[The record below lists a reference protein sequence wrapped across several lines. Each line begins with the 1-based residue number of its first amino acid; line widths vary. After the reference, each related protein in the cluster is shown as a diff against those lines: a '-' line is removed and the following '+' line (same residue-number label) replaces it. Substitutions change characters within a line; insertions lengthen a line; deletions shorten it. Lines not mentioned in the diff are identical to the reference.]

1 MKKYLRNY
9 ALIFP
14 LLGTLLLFH
23 NCQSSTP
30 KESKLHEESNTTTD
44 IRSSKRINAA
54 VIVQKIT
61 FPNMPFEK
69 LLRLMSLTKE
79 NSPMALWKAIAAL
92 SPREQMKKD
101 SFDIENP
108 LQRMELMLVPLLKM
122 EIKFDQQQAKC
133 NAEGLTY
140 RLQHYVNYKDGQK
153 SSGEAFLVNREKEEV
168 NLVLN
173 HPEGKFDGLAKVQ
186 IRINP
191 KDYMID
197 KTGKTKVIAGITCQQ
212 AIYNK
217 IDDTDRVLPKFVVWK
232 SPRIPKGINLL
243 HPYVFEE
250 NEGILEIDAY
260 LNDDENSLL
269 RFTTTAV
276 LEKQFGPQEF
286 EVTKTQTKSNEMN
299 SQNSI
304 GQNVLD
310 VVFH

>member
-1 MKKYLRNY
+1 MKKYLKKY
-9 ALIFP
+9 ALVFP
-14 LLGTLLLFH
+14 LLGTLFLFH
-23 NCQSSTP
+23 SCQSSTP
-30 KESKLHEESNTTTD
+30 KEAKLHEESNTTTD

-54 VIVQKIT
+54 VIIQKVT

-69 LLRLMSLTKE
+69 LLKLMTLTKDS
-79 NSPMALWKAIAAL
+79 SPVDLWKTIAAL
-92 SPREQMKKD
+92 PETERTKKD
-101 SFDIENP
+101 SFDIGNP
-108 LQRMELMLVPLLKM
+108 LQRMELMLAPLLKM
-122 EIKFDQQQAKC
+122 EIRFDQQQAKC

-140 RLQHYVNYKDGQK
+140 RLQHYVNYKEG
-153 SSGEAFLVNREKEEV
+153 SGEAFLANRQKEDI
-168 NLVLN
+168 NLTLN
-173 HPEGKFDGLAKVQ
+173 HPQGKFDGLAKVQ

-191 KDYMID
+191 KEYMID

-217 IDDTDRVLPKFVVWK
+217 IDGTDKILPKFVVWK

-269 RFTTTAV
+269 RFTTTAIE
-276 LEKQFGPQEF
+276 EKQFGSQEF
-286 EVTKTQTKSNEMN
+286 EVTKKHTKPQAANDQSNID
-299 SQNSI
+299 QR
-304 GQNVLD
+304 VLA